1 MDLEYAKS
9 WHKGKVDPS
18 RWKHPLSKY
27 LVETYPNEAR
37 GALFEHWVVKWM
49 KKEFPY
55 LLYASKTF
63 EESMSKGRPDIA
75 FSFNKSERNKFIE
88 VKSSQEKL
96 KGKNKKKTYEV
107 VRIHVYD
114 KGEYGQAN
122 FDYIVFG
129 FIDPIRGVIYRS
141 MTHEQCVKGIR
152 LGILKYR
159 TEWNAYSFSIND
171 LQDFRHTSLEMHD
184 NLDVIKEYE
193 KTEPDFVN
201 ETVDK
206 SDNYVMIGNQMA
218 FWEN

>member
-9 WHKGKVDPS
+9 WHKGKVDSS

-37 GALFEHWVVKWM
+37 GTLFEHWVVRWM
-49 KKEFPY
+49 KEEFPY

-63 EESMSKGRPDIA
+63 EESMSQGRPDIA
-75 FSFNKSERNKFIE
+75 FSFNKSERDKFIE

-96 KGKNKKKTYEV
+96 KGKNKKKSYEV

-114 KGEYGQAN
+114 NGESGKAN

-129 FIDPIRGVIYRS
+129 FIDPIRGVVYRS

-159 TEWNAYSFSIND
+159 TEWKGYSFSIND

-193 KTEPDFVN
+193 KTEPDFLN
-201 ETVDK
+201 SALD
-206 SDNYVMIGNQMA
+206 SDDTNSMIEGQLTFN
-218 FWEN
+218 F

>member
-1 MDLEYAKS
+1 MDLEYAKN
-9 WHKGKVDPS
+9 WRKGKIDPS
-18 RWKHPLSKY
+18 RWEHPLSKY

-37 GALFEHWVVKWM
+37 GALFESWVVKWM
-49 KKEFPY
+49 KQEFPY

-63 EESMSKGRPDIA
+63 EESMSEGRPDIA
-75 FSFNKSERNKFIE
+75 FSFDKLERNKFIE

-114 KGEYGQAN
+114 DGEYGQAN

-129 FIDPIRGVIYRS
+129 FIDPVRGVIYRS
-141 MTHEQCVKGIR
+141 MTHEQCVRGIK

-159 TEWNAYSFSIND
+159 TEWKAYSFSIND
-171 LQDFRHTSLEMHD
+171 LQDFRHTSLKMYD

-193 KTEPDFVN
+193 KTEPDFLN
-201 ETVDK
+201 IALDK
-206 SDNYVMIGNQMA
+206 DDTNSTMEGQLTFN
-218 FWEN
+218 F